1 MFKKKS
7 ISIKQVWPIAAFI
20 IVVFI
25 VWNTN
30 TLFKEIKYQERL
42 KMEMWAMAQ
51 KEFVENK
58 NPTNLTFKVLQQTAV
73 NPMYHVD
80 IKGKIIDFKNHD
92 GVIKDDSLELY
103 KNLEKIKNENDP
115 IIIQYRDSITGKLL
129 VNQKLYYGDSNLIKQ
144 LKYYPIALLLII
156 MLFGLLIFFI
166 FKTNKISEQNKLWLS
181 MARETAHQIGTPL
194 SSLIGWI
201 TLMKEGQIPKLNIK
215 EMENDIDR
223 LKVITDRFSK
233 IGSDPVLEFEDVI
246 PTISETIEY
255 LEKRTSNLINFKFK
269 PPNKPVVIPINKQ
282 LLSWTLENLIK
293 NGIDAMKGKGEI
305 SICIEYRERFI
316 SIMIKDSGHGINNQD
331 IKKIFK
337 PGYTSKKRGWGLGLS
352 LAKRIIEDYH
362 GGKLYVKK
370 TTKNKGTIFSLDL
383 IKAN

>member
-1 MFKKKS
+1 
-7 ISIKQVWPIAAFI
+7 
-20 IVVFI
+20 
-25 VWNTN
+25 
-30 TLFKEIKYQERL
+30 
-42 KMEMWAMAQ
+42 MEMWAMAQ

-246 PTISETIEY
+246 TTISETIEY
-255 LEKRTSNLINFKFK
+255 LEKRTSSLIHFKFK

>member
-1 MFKKKS
+1 
-7 ISIKQVWPIAAFI
+7 
-20 IVVFI
+20 
-25 VWNTN
+25 
-30 TLFKEIKYQERL
+30 
-42 KMEMWAMAQ
+42 MEMWAMAQ
-51 KEFVENK
+51 KEFIENK

-73 NPMYHVD
+73 NPMYHIDV
-80 IKGKIIDFKNHD
+80 KGKIIDFKNHN

-103 KNLEKIKNENDP
+103 KSLEKIKDENDP

-129 VNQKLYYGDSNLIKQ
+129 VDQKLYYGDSNLLKQ

-156 MLFGLLIFFI
+156 TLFGLLIFFI

-201 TLMKEGQIPKLNIK
+201 TLMKEGHIRKPNIK

-223 LKVITDRFSK
+223 LKIITDRFSK

-246 PTISETIEY
+246 PIISETIEY
-255 LEKRTSNLINFKFK
+255 LEKRTSNLIHFKFK
-269 PPNKPVVIPINKQ
+269 SSNQPVIVPINKE
-282 LLSWTLENLIK
+282 LISWTLENLIK

-305 SICIEYRERFI
+305 SIFTEDRDRFI
-316 SIMIKDSGHGINNQD
+316 SILIKDSGRGINNQD

-337 PGYTSKKRGWGLGLS
+337 PGYTTKNRGWGLGLS

-370 TTKNKGTIFSLDL
+370 TTKTKGTIFSLDL
-383 IKAN
+383 IRAN